1 MPVFDPYSRRNQDSS
16 QAESQDPIYDNI
28 PETVR
33 NQIVHI
39 WNGSIGHYSPYRRP
53 PSAIKQ
59 DNNEAW
65 KALYDVVCREKGLL
79 QLSNS
84 PSNHRDDCIE
94 YLLNQS
100 NVDDV
105 LDIIEISFLI
115 ILKCN
120 EIDRHRAEMMGIKQP
135 ANDAIH
141 ELNSRFKNANIGYRF
156 ESGQII
162 RTDNLATHE
171 KIVRPT
177 LSLLTDRRFSGAA
190 GEFSAALKHY
200 RNGNYRDSITAA
212 NSAFESTLKTIFK
225 IKQWDYDQGATA
237 ARLLQSA
244 RKNGLFADYMEKS
257 FDQLI
262 GTLKSGLTPIRNRE
276 SSSHGQGPEP
286 KDPRDHVAE
295 YALNLCASQ
304 ILFLV
309 KSMNEPMK

>member
-1 MPVFDPYSRRNQDSS
+1 MPVFDLYSRRNQDSS
-16 QAESQDPIYDNI
+16 QAGSQDPIYDNI

-33 NQIVHI
+33 NQIVYI
-39 WNGSIGHYSPYRRP
+39 WNGSIGHYSPHRRP
-53 PSAIKQ
+53 RSPIKLE
-59 DNNEAW
+59 NNEAW
-65 KALYDVVCREKGLL
+65 EALHDVVCREKGLR
-79 QLSNS
+79 QLSNC
-84 PSNHRDDCIE
+84 PRNHRDDCIE
-94 YLLNQS
+94 YLLNQP

-115 ILKCN
+115 ILKCK
-120 EIDRHRAEMMGIKQP
+120 EIDQHRAKSMGIKYP
-135 ANDAIH
+135 ADEAID

-162 RTDNLATHE
+162 RINNLATHE
-171 KIVRPT
+171 KIVKPT
-177 LSLLTDRRFSGAA
+177 LSLLTDRRFSGVAV
-190 GEFSAALKHY
+190 EFSAALKHY

-225 IKQWDYDQGATA
+225 IKKWDYDQGAAA
-237 ARLLQSA
+237 ARLLQIA
-244 RKNGLFADYMEKS
+244 RRNGLFADYMEKS
-257 FDQLI
+257 IDQLI

-276 SSSHGQGPEP
+276 SSSHGQGPDP

-309 KSMNEPMK
+309 KSMNEQSK